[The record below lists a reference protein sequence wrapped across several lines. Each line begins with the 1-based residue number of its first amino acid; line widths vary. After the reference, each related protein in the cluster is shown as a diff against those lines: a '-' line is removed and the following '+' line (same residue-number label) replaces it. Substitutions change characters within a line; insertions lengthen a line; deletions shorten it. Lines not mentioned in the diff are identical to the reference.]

1 MPDKVKTG
9 REKAKR
15 AAYIK
20 AIMAK
25 TASRGEAQSFSH
37 GSGASQIPGNTP
49 QVFPEIKDKESYT
62 EIRRQAR
69 PYKRA
74 KPKGL
79 RPGLQSI
86 FHFLIRRNDRE
97 AEREET
103 PVEKVENTGLE
114 VAEQLSRGVSQARKS
129 SRKNEAAHISES
141 SQYSTETKSFNRRNG
156 ESCSTS
162 DIKSE
167 KTQSQMEIKERH
179 SHSSGAIKTKEE
191 VRRKAQHA
199 YSPETVRIDAAKSIA
214 VDDARRKAV
223 TKRTK
228 AVKLKATLKKAAR
241 TSSDTL
247 LYAGAG
253 FIALLLPL
261 LIVMAIGGMMYGSDE
276 HSVGT
281 EPVSEEVHEH
291 SPYIFAYACEY
302 ELEEYVSLIKAV
314 MMQESGGRGD
324 DPMQASEC
332 NYNTQY
338 PKSPNSIRDPEYSI
352 DVGIQYLKECLELAA
367 VKDPD
372 DIECISLALQGY
384 NFGTGYI
391 SWARA
396 KYGGYSQLSAMEFS
410 EEMAKQMG
418 WESYGDPYYVSHVLR
433 YYNADGE

>member
-1 MPDKVKTG
+1 MPDKMKTG

-20 AIMAK
+20 ALTKKNASHRETHSSVSSHDNIHTQQARNINSVKDRENYTQTGRSEVKHPAVKLLLPNIMSILRRRNNNVSDSEE
-25 TASRGEAQSFSH
+25 TATDKLEKAGLDVADAIVRMMPATHTSKRKNTSH
-37 GSGASQIPGNTP
+37 RETY
-49 QVFPEIKDKESYT
+49 FPEHSDETSLSKNRASTKEQDFKNYQSKDAVHVQEKN
-62 EIRRQAR
+62 R
-69 PYKRA
+69 P
-74 KPKGL
+74 
-79 RPGLQSI
+79 
-86 FHFLIRRNDRE
+86 
-97 AEREET
+97 
-103 PVEKVENTGLE
+103 
-114 VAEQLSRGVSQARKS
+114 
-129 SRKNEAAHISES
+129 
-141 SQYSTETKSFNRRNG
+141 
-156 ESCSTS
+156 
-162 DIKSE
+162 
-167 KTQSQMEIKERH
+167 EIKERC
-179 SHSSGAIKTKEE
+179 SHSFGAIKTKEE
-191 VRRKAQHA
+191 VQRKSRSTHSAELMQA
-199 YSPETVRIDAAKSIA
+199 NAAKSLAI
-214 VDDARRKAV
+214 DETRRKV
-223 TKRTK
+223 ITKRTK
-228 AVKLKATLKKAAR
+228 AVKLKAALKRAAKS
-241 TSSDTL
+241 SSDML

-281 EPVSEEVHEH
+281 EEVSEEVHEL

-302 ELEEYVSLIKAV
+302 ELEEFVSLIKAV

-332 NYNTQY
+332 SYNTKY
-338 PKSPNSIRDPEYSI
+338 PKAPNGITDLEYSI
-352 DVGIQYLKECLELAA
+352 DVGIQYLKECLELSG

-372 DIECISLALQGY
+372 DIERISLALQGY

-410 EEMAKQMG
+410 ECMAKQMG